1 MEKREVKKEKIN
13 WRAFV
18 AIYMGLSF
26 IAMLITGIMLY
37 IAPVGRIAFWTN
49 WKFLGLT
56 KKEWESLHILFSFI
70 WIVFAVYHIVFN
82 WDALIN
88 YIRTKFNKTKK
99 IRTEFVYAFLLILL
113 VFLGTYYKIP
123 PFSTVINLS
132 DYVTESWESKET
144 EPPVPHAERLTL
156 NEFAKIVKIDEKTIY
171 KTLKK
176 NGLEI
181 PSSQVTVQKLAEI
194 NNTTPDKIYRLLEV
208 NKALSSDKIGN
219 SKYGPGSGLGRKLL
233 SEIFKE
239 NNIEWNDGIKIL
251 GEKGIQVKEDEKI
264 KTIAEENGIS
274 PIKIIKA
281 LNLN

>member
-1 MEKREVKKEKIN
+1 MKNKETKKGKFK

-18 AIYMGLSF
+18 SIYMGYSF

-37 IAPVGRIAFWTN
+37 IAPAGRIAFWTN

-56 KKEWESLHILFSFI
+56 KKEWEAVHTLFSFI
-70 WIVFAVYHIVFN
+70 WIVFAVYHIIFN
-82 WDALIN
+82 WKPLIN
-88 YIRTKFNKTKK
+88 YIRSKLNKTSKV
-99 IRTEFVYAFLLILL
+99 RSEFIYATLFTIL
-113 VFLGTYYKIP
+113 VFFGTYFKIP
-123 PFSTVINLS
+123 PFSTVVSLG
-132 DYVTESWESKET
+132 DYITESWESKET

-171 KTLKK
+171 KTLKQ

-181 PSSQVTVQKLAEI
+181 PSSQITVQELAEI
-194 NNTTPDKIYRLLEV
+194 NKTTPDKIYRLLEV
-208 NKALSSDKIGN
+208 NKALSSNKIGN
-219 SKYGPGSGLGRKLL
+219 SKYAPGSGLGRKLL

-239 NNIEWNDGIKIL
+239 NKIEWDEGIKIL
-251 GEKGIQVKEDEKI
+251 REKGIEVKADEKI

-274 PIKIIKA
+274 PIEIIKA